1 MAYSLFGNEKEE
13 AKEHFRD
20 YCSNYNSIDAVITKV
35 RDYFSYGMCI

>member
-1 MAYSLFGNEKEE
+1 MADSLFGNEKKE
-13 AKEHFRD
+13 AKEYSRG